1 MGQKM
6 ATVGSLV
13 VNLLGNTSQFRSEF
27 GQVPGIL
34 GGVTG
39 SVMNL
44 LGIGAGLAG
53 FGRGI
58 QLAANAESAAV
69 SFEVLTGSVEKTKK
83 ILSELQQWSDKSPY
97 SLAGGT
103 EATRLLLN
111 FGITAEQ
118 ALPTLRMLGDIAGGD
133 EQKLHSLALAFGQSS
148 SAGRLMGQD
157 LNQMINAGFN
167 PLVEISKR
175 TGETMS
181 ALKARMEA
189 GGISTAEV
197 TQAFRD
203 ATTEGGRFYGMTER
217 QSGTMAGQWS
227 TLRDTIDGVLRQI
240 GQQLIDTFDL
250 KKVLSEGIGYL
261 QGWSQWIKQNANDLV
276 TIGGIIV
283 GFVAG
288 LTAIRVALFAAAQA
302 QAVLRALSGPVGWAT
317 LAAGIMGAVVVAE
330 QLNLMFDATSM
341 KLMGVTSAAKGTAE
355 ALKEIG
361 GGSDQSAL
369 SAEINRLEAIR
380 AELKKPDLSPNY
392 RKGLETKES
401 ASQARIDSLTAIA
414 GPAQAAQRPVD
425 VLWQK
430 LNDLTASARSMSEEN
445 FELFGGPAKIAAI
458 TDKIGELSGA
468 TEKIRS
474 LRDQIA
480 GVTSD
485 ELERRKLSEAGASN
499 EQIAE
504 IEQLQEQ
511 AKAMKELMTARE
523 QLISKTESPAEKFQ
537 KELEN
542 LHKLNAGGF
551 ITDEQ
556 FTRGKQ
562 LAANDLVKG
571 EEKDDEK
578 PGKSTDR
585 PLDAIF
591 AASRESQSA
600 ILRGI
605 TNGNTNPNKKLESLA
620 ERQARAAEKANT
632 ILASLADE
640 DSANVTV
647 IDYP

>member
-1 MGQKM
+1 M

-27 GQVPGIL
+27 GAVPGVIR
-34 GGVTG
+34 GVA
-39 SVMNL
+39 SSALNL

-53 FGRGI
+53 FGRGL
-58 QLAANAESAAV
+58 QLASNAESAAV
-69 SFEVLTGSVEKTKK
+69 SFEVLTGSAEKTKK
-83 ILSELQQWSDKSPY
+83 ILGELQQWSDKSPY

-111 FGITAEQ
+111 FGIAAEQ
-118 ALPTLRMLGDIAGGD
+118 SLPTLRMLGDIAGGD

-203 ATTEGGRFYGMTER
+203 ATTEGGRFYGMTDR

-240 GQQLIDTFDL
+240 GQQLIETFDL
-250 KKVLSEGIGYL
+250 KKILSEGIVYL
-261 QGWSQWIKQNANDLV
+261 QSWSQWIKQNANDLI

-302 QAVLRALSGPVGWAT
+302 QAVLRALSGPVGWAM

-330 QLNLMFDATSM
+330 QLNLMFDQTSM
-341 KLMGVTSAAKGTAE
+341 KLMGVTSAAKGAGE

-369 SAEINRLEAIR
+369 SAEIDRLQAIR
-380 AELKKPDLSPNY
+380 TELAKPDLTPNY
-392 RKGLETKES
+392 RAGLQKKEAFSQSKVDAMSAIGIPAETAK
-401 ASQARIDSLTAIA
+401 
-414 GPAQAAQRPVD
+414 RPVD
-425 VLWQK
+425 ELWK
-430 LNDLTASARSMSEEN
+430 SLNDLNEKSRMMSEQG
-445 FELFGGPAKIAAI
+445 FEFMGGPEKIAKI

-468 TEKIRS
+468 TEKIRA

-480 GVTSD
+480 GVTQD
-485 ELERRKLSEAGASN
+485 ELERRKLSQAGASN
-499 EQIAE
+499 EDIAE

-511 AKAMKELMTARE
+511 AKTMKELMTARDKII
-523 QLISKTESPAEKFQ
+523 QSTQSPAEKFQ
-537 KELEN
+537 KELED

-578 PGKSTDR
+578 PGKNTGR
-585 PLDAIF
+585 PLEAIA
-591 AASRESQSA
+591 AASKESQSA

-605 TNGNTNPNKKLESLA
+605 VAGNTNPNKKLESLA

-632 ILASLADE
+632 ILASLADA